1 MHCQSRREFMVRSAT
16 AAGAM
21 ALGTGGIVSSALA
34 QDKPVEMTI
43 AKWDGAPNPTN
54 DQIKQIVVKLTEKAI
69 EGLGGMKR
77 FVKQGD
83 VVWVKPNIA
92 WDRSPEQA
100 ANTNPEV
107 VATLIRLCFEAG
119 AKRVKVGDN
128 PVHQAKKS
136 YEASGIAAAA
146 KAAGAEVVY
155 LDKERFKEVDIKG
168 QRVKSIPIYPDMLEV
183 DLMINVPIAK
193 HHVLATATL
202 GMKNYMGVIENRRVF
217 HQDFNSCLSDITRF
231 MRPKLCVLDA
241 VRVLVASGP
250 TGGRLEDV
258 RTKLTVAAGTDIV
271 ALDALGVELIGRK
284 LTDVPHVPA
293 AEKNGLG
300 KSDYRSL
307 ALREIAVS

>member
-21 ALGTGGIVSSALA
+21 ALGAGGIARGALA

-43 AKWDGAPNPTN
+43 AKWTGAPSPTN
-54 DQIKQIVVKLTEKAI
+54 DQIKQIAVKLTEKAI

-136 YEASGIAAAA
+136 CEASGIAAAA
-146 KAAGAEVVY
+146 KAA
-155 LDKERFKEVDIKG
+155 K
-168 QRVKSIPIYPDMLEV
+168 
-183 DLMINVPIAK
+183 
-193 HHVLATATL
+193 
-202 GMKNYMGVIENRRVF
+202 
-217 HQDFNSCLSDITRF
+217 
-231 MRPKLCVLDA
+231 
-241 VRVLVASGP
+241 
-250 TGGRLEDV
+250 TG
-258 RTKLTVAAGTDIV
+258 
-271 ALDALGVELIGRK
+271 
-284 LTDVPHVPA
+284 
-293 AEKNGLG
+293 
-300 KSDYRSL
+300 
-307 ALREIAVS
+307 